1 MLKILFIY
9 ILSRVMMNINEIS
22 DFYDNLYK
30 KTKKEID
37 KLINKLYLTSQITLK
52 QKRQIYS
59 AVEKMQKYVIKTG
72 KSVFLESEKEF
83 VKDTLKRKNLI
94 KKFKS
99 FKVDFSYKEGML
111 EKCLERLGEDKSIEF
126 LIFVCQILNGIREKV
141 SEIDFQIDAIKEF
154 RDILFLSIH
163 YYDKRLFTSKN
174 LMNEM
179 KYFSEKVELIY
190 SYMQ

>member
-1 MLKILFIY
+1 
-9 ILSRVMMNINEIS
+9 MNINEIS

-59 AVEKMQKYVIKTG
+59 VVEKMQKYVIKTG

-83 VKDTLKRKNLI
+83 VKDTLKRKNLV

-99 FKVDFSYKEGML
+99 FKVDFSYKKGML
-111 EKCLERLGEDKSIEF
+111 EKCLERLGEDKSTEF
-126 LIFVCQILNGIREKV
+126 LIFVYQILNGIREKV
-141 SEIDFQIDAIKEF
+141 SELDFQIDAIKEF

-163 YYDKRLFTSKN
+163 HYDKGLFTSKN

-179 KYFSEKVELIY
+179 KDFLEKVELIY
-190 SYMQ
+190 SNMQ